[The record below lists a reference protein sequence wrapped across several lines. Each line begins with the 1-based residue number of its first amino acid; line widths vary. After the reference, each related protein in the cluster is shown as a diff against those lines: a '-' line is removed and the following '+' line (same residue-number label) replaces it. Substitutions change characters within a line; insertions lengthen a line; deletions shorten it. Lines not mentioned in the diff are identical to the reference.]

1 MKILQ
6 KHQEDHVQ
14 QKKNQLVVCVASPVS
29 SHCGNSNLR
38 QKLASASWFSKG
50 IILILIWNLAVA
62 IIHGI
67 VKFAML
73 EVAIRQPQL
82 SFSSAVYL
90 CCGMLGTIAFGHMV
104 VYPFSGI
111 LADVRCGRYKV
122 IFLSLS
128 FVTLSFLLQCIAGI
142 LFFMNKLDI
151 LTAFASG
158 TGVIIV
164 LLGSSGFRA
173 NALQFGLDQLLDS
186 PSKTLSYFIWVYVW
200 TANFGEM
207 LVVILGSQI
216 MCYESLQYYLAVTLP
231 AAIFVFTVFL
241 LFLTCCKSRWFYCE
255 RKTHNPYKMI
265 YRVLNFV
272 AKNKHPLKRSS
283 LTFCGDEIPSRIDFA
298 KKKYGGPFT
307 TEEVENI
314 KTFLKILL
322 ALFTVS
328 CIYYYTIPGNI
339 MFIIYSVHL
348 GINKPAYLN
357 PHCYSEWVFIQS
369 GNLRYL
375 VTLVAIPLYLL
386 VFKSCVEKWLSLI
399 LQRLVAGII
408 VLVLFMWTVSILY
421 GVALASAQHA
431 SCLFTSEYRNTKN
444 FTQTLQFP
452 IEYLIVPETIAG
464 VGWPIVNA
472 AIFEFISA
480 QSPHT
485 MKGVLFGVFYFFCG
499 FYNLLSIL
507 TVFPFTSHLVDTWT
521 KHSRYLECGFLYY
534 IFNSLV
540 GVAFI
545 VASMVT
551 YKYYKYRQREDKP
564 YDQRYVV
571 DYYSKYISRRNVVN
585 AVNVSVASRVSCSSF
600 DYGTF
605 RS

>member
-1 MKILQ
+1 MGKTFIL
-6 KHQEDHVQ
+6 
-14 QKKNQLVVCVASPVS
+14 LSCVYYVS
-29 SHCGNSNLR
+29 KR
-38 QKLASASWFSKG
+38 KLFICSKG
-50 IILILIWNLAVA
+50 VLFILLWNSVIGL
-62 IIHGI
+62 IHGI
-67 VKFAML
+67 TQFATL
-73 EVAIRQPQL
+73 QL
-82 SFSSAVYL
+82 SLGHYNKHGEPFYSYTVVVYL
-90 CCGMLGTIAFGHMV
+90 CLGLFGTIAVNQMIF
-104 VYPFSGI
+104 YPLSGL
-111 LADVRCGRYKV
+111 LADVRFGRFKV
-122 IFLSLS
+122 VVFSLT
-128 FVTLSFLLQCIAGI
+128 FVTLSFFLLCLAGI
-142 LFFMNKLDI
+142 LSFLGEVGGRPVASLAGIGAI
-151 LTAFASG
+151 L
-158 TGVIIV
+158 V
-164 LLGSSGFRA
+164 LLGSSGFQS
-173 NALQFGLDQLLDS
+173 NAVQFGLDQLLES
-186 PSKTLSYFIWVYVW
+186 PSEKLSQYIWWYIW

-207 LVVILGSQI
+207 LMVFFGSLAI
-216 MCYESLQYYLAVTLP
+216 CRKNLQYYFAVILP
-231 AAIFVFTVFL
+231 AAIFVLTGFM

-265 YRVLNFV
+265 YHVLKFV

-339 MFIIYSVHL
+339 MFITYSLHL
-348 GINKPAYLN
+348 GINKPSYLN
-357 PHCYSEWVFIQS
+357 PHCYSDWVLIQS

-386 VFKSCVEKWLSLI
+386 VFKACVEKWLSLI
-399 LQRLVAGII
+399 LQRLVAGVI

-431 SCLFTSEYRNTKN
+431 SCLFTSEYRNTNN

-499 FYNLLSIL
+499 FYYLLSVL
-507 TVFPFTSHLVDTWT
+507 TVFPFTSHLMDTWT

-551 YKYYKYRQREDKP
+551 YKCYKYRQREDKP
-564 YDQRYVV
+564 YDHRYVE
-571 DYYSKYISRRNVVN
+571 DYYSKYINRRNVARVN
-585 AVNVSVASRVSCSSF
+585 GAETTEVASNLTY
-600 DYGTF
+600 YGAMKL
-605 RS
+605 

>member
-1 MKILQ
+1 MTCFKM
-6 KHQEDHVQ
+6 
-14 QKKNQLVVCVASPVS
+14 N
-29 SHCGNSNLR
+29 
-38 QKLASASWFSKG
+38 KG
-50 IILILIWNLAVA
+50 VLLILLWNVVVG

-67 VKFAML
+67 VNVVIL
-73 EVAIRQPQL
+73 QIAIGDLNKQEEPEY
-82 SFSSAVYL
+82 SFLVAVYL
-90 CCGMLGTIAFGHMV
+90 CCGMLGGIAFGHMIV
-104 VYPFSGI
+104 DPLSGL
-111 LADVRCGRYKV
+111 LADIKFGRYKV
-122 IFLSLS
+122 IILSLT
-128 FVTLSFLLQCIAGI
+128 FVTLSFFILCFAGFLLYIETVMDVVESLAGI
-142 LFFMNKLDI
+142 SALL
-151 LTAFASG
+151 
-158 TGVIIV
+158 V

-173 NALQFGLDQLLDS
+173 NAVQFGLDQLLDS
-186 PSKTLSYFIWVYVW
+186 PSKTLSHFIWVYVW
-200 TANFGEM
+200 SANFGEM
-207 LVVILGSQI
+207 LMKILS
-216 MCYESLQYYLAVTLP
+216 SLIICHKGLQHYLSITLP
-231 AAIFVFTVFL
+231 AAILVFTGL
-241 LFLTCCKSRWFYCE
+241 LLLLLTCCKSRWFYCE

-265 YRVLNFV
+265 YHVLKFV

-307 TEEVENI
+307 TEEVEDI
-314 KTFLKILL
+314 KTFLKIFLT
-322 ALFTVS
+322 LFMAS

-339 MFIIYSVHL
+339 MLNIYSVHL
-348 GINKPAYLN
+348 GNSKSPRLN
-357 PHCYSEWVFIQS
+357 PHCYSDWVLIQS

-375 VTLVAIPLYLL
+375 VTFVAIPLYLL

-431 SCLFTSEYRNTKN
+431 SCLFTSEYRNTNN

-499 FYNLLSIL
+499 FYNLLSVL

-521 KHSRYLECGFLYY
+521 KHSRYLDCGFLYY

-540 GVAFI
+540 GVVFI
-545 VASMVT
+545 VASMAT
-551 YKYYKYRQREDKP
+551 YKCYKYRQREDKP
-564 YDQRYVV
+564 YDHRYVE
-571 DYYSKYISRRNVVN
+571 DYYSKYVYSRNVVSVN
-585 AVNVSVASRVSCSSF
+585 AIETTAVVSDSTH
-600 DYGTF
+600 YGAME
-605 RS
+605 